1 MTLRE
6 RIKEARENHGLSRN
20 ELADL
25 LKVSSKTIK
34 EWESGETKI
43 ADDKVIDL
51 LRALNISLDEYVSLR
66 DKETKVEVRKEESSS
81 SFADPI
87 AFDEEILLE
96 TRPLIDQ
103 SKSLRK
109 LINRVAFVAIFLSLV
124 LIVLGFVIFGLSII
138 ILPFILGGL
147 LLSSVALYLIYGKFS
162 TIDFEIVYFVTSKR
176 VIRETR
182 FKAGDVKRYE
192 ALYEDISDLNLKDNN
207 TIRFTYRADST
218 SHHGQYFYSIDEVSE
233 ASQIYE
239 IIKSHLKS

>member
-1 MTLRE
+1 MTLKE

-25 LKVSSKTIK
+25 LKVSPKTIK

-51 LRALNISLDEYVSLR
+51 LRVLNISLDEYVSLR
-66 DKETKVEVRKEESSS
+66 DKETKVEIKKEESSLNIAS
-81 SFADPI
+81 PI
-87 AFDEEILLE
+87 AIDEEVILE
-96 TRPLIDQ
+96 FKPLKDQ

-109 LINRVAFVAIFLSLV
+109 FINRVAFIAIFLSLV

-147 LLSSVALYLIYGKFS
+147 LLSSIALYLIYGKFT
-162 TIDFEIVYFVTSKR
+162 TIDFEIVYFLTSKR

-182 FKAGDVKRYE
+182 FKAGDIKRYE
-192 ALYEDISDLNLKDNN
+192 ALYEDIADLNLKDNN
-207 TIRFTYRADST
+207 TIRFTFKAEKT
-218 SHHGQYFYSIDEVSE
+218 SLNGQYFYSIDGVNE
-233 ASQIYE
+233 ASKIYE
-239 IIKSHLKS
+239 IIKSHLKL